1 MAAVIR
7 HFETESTGRPQL
19 RLVQGGDPEP
29 VQRTVRAARRGADA
43 GEIRTIERTHRRE
56 PRGHE
61 SQRNES
67 QRRGARRH
75 EAGRHESASG
85 LQTTTLAMVAAIG
98 FVVVVALGLIAR
110 AQPIDS
116 EAISSVT
123 ASSVSVDAE
132 AIRGEVA
139 SSGTYIV
146 ERGDTLWSVAAALS
160 SPGVD
165 VRTVVDELSEVNGG
179 SSIDVGQNLIIPQS
193 LAS

>member
-43 GEIRTIERTHRRE
+43 GEIRTIERKHRRE
-56 PRGHE
+56 PQRHE
-61 SQRNES
+61 SQRREP
-67 QRRGARRH
+67 QRN